1 MSLHCPYCEVKEN
14 AKIKTVYEALQP
26 IDGKCPDC
34 GAWIDEGQHSI
45 RINGYVDIYKGAL
58 NLIEDV
64 VQQVNEILDYLEVD
78 TKIDGETPYIQ
89 LYTSE
94 IIRSLFVPY
103 VGGTSRCNM
112 KKALDIKEDELKFEI
127 KAERMN
133 GKQN

>member
-1 MSLHCPYCEVKEN
+1 MSYLHCPYCEVKGN
-14 AKIKTVYEALQP
+14 AKIKMVYEALQP
-26 IDGKCPDC
+26 IDGRCPDC

-64 VQQVNEILDYLEVD
+64 VQQVNEILDYLGVD
-78 TKIDGETPYIQ
+78 TKMDGETPWIQ

-127 KAERMN
+127 KAE
-133 GKQN
+133 QHEW

>member
-1 MSLHCPYCEVKEN
+1 MSYLHCPYCEVKGN
-14 AKIKTVYEALQP
+14 AKIKMVYEALQP
-26 IDGKCPDC
+26 IDGRCPDC

-64 VQQVNEILDYLEVD
+64 VQQVNEILDYLGVD
-78 TKIDGETPYIQ
+78 TKIDGETPCIQ

-127 KAERMN
+127 KAE
-133 GKQN
+133 QHEW

>member
-1 MSLHCPYCEVKEN
+1 MSLHCPYCEIKEN
-14 AKIKTVYEALQP
+14 AKTKTVYEALQP
-26 IDGKCPDC
+26 IGGKCPDC

-103 VGGTSRCNM
+103 VGGN
-112 KKALDIKEDELKFEI
+112 
-127 KAERMN
+127 
-133 GKQN
+133 Q

>member
-1 MSLHCPYCEVKEN
+1 MSYLHCPYCEVKGN
-14 AKIKTVYEALQP
+14 AKIKMVYEALQP
-26 IDGKCPDC
+26 IDGRCPDC

-45 RINGYVDIYKGAL
+45 RMNGYVDIYKGAL

-64 VQQVNEILDYLEVD
+64 VQQVNEILDYLGVD
-78 TKIDGETPYIQ
+78 TKIDGETPWIQ

-127 KAERMN
+127 KAE
-133 GKQN
+133 QHEW

>member
-1 MSLHCPYCEVKEN
+1 MSYLHCPYCEVKGN
-14 AKIKTVYEALQP
+14 AKIKMVYEALQP
-26 IDGKCPDC
+26 IDGRCPDC

-64 VQQVNEILDYLEVD
+64 VQQVNEILDYLGVD
-78 TKIDGETPYIQ
+78 TKIDGETPWIQ

-127 KAERMN
+127 KAE
-133 GKQN
+133 QHEW

>member
-1 MSLHCPYCEVKEN
+1 M
-14 AKIKTVYEALQP
+14 YEALQP

-34 GAWIDEGQHSI
+34 GAWIDEGQHYI

-64 VQQVNEILDYLEVD
+64 VQQVNNILDYLEVD
-78 TKIDGETPYIQ
+78 TKIDGETPCIQ

-94 IIRSLFVPY
+94 IIKSLFVPY
-103 VGGTSRCNM
+103 AGGTSRCNM

-127 KAERMN
+127 KAE
-133 GKQN
+133 QHEW